1 MIVKFGD
8 ISGHVG
14 VMSNDGISDGMDV
27 ECDNL
32 GKYKVDMGNRH
43 LVLPRSASLVVCV
56 LDRLAFSEP
65 RLNLLL
71 GEKATLSGAGERN
84 LIWRKH
90 GYWD

>member
-32 GKYKVDMGNRH
+32 GKNKVDMGNRH
-43 LVLPRSASLVVCV
+43 LVLP
-56 LDRLAFSEP
+56 
-65 RLNLLL
+65 
-71 GEKATLSGAGERN
+71 
-84 LIWRKH
+84 
-90 GYWD
+90 